1 VQDGGEYAIVLSS
14 DSNNYKV
21 WISQV
26 GDQIPGSSRTISEQP
41 YMGVFFKSQNA
52 STWTADQMQDLKF
65 TIYRAKF
72 ATDTIGNIE
81 FVNDVVPFQRLDFD
95 PFETRAGQTKLRVYQ
110 RDHGM
115 PVGSR
120 VVISDLTLEKLTGS
134 TGTGTIS
141 SSTSTTSVTGVGTS
155 FTTQLQVNSILY
167 NAAGAVIGRVA
178 AIGSNTALTL
188 AANGSVAV
196 SGGAFKFTLPINGIP
211 ANQIYTTHVIS
222 DVDLDSYCVTV
233 TNAATSTGYAGGTT
247 VRATRNIQYDAVQ
260 PLLQMQT
267 FSETL
272 TTFGIKSTS
281 GKSVDSTTQS
291 AYAAESSFTPVL
303 ANENNLFS
311 APRMIASEI
320 NEQNSLSGNKSVTFN
335 VTMRSENDALSPIL
349 DTQRTSLAIINNKV
363 NNPSETNTNVG
374 GLDENVILAANATI
388 AFNNANPDTIT
399 TVNATARQILQ
410 TVAIGKYLTISGASN
425 AANNG
430 TFLVTNVTDNGTT
443 TTVTLGDAA
452 LTAESAGASVTIAQ
466 REIFVDE
473 IAPSESTTYSKYVTK
488 KVNLIDPSNF
498 LRVRFAASI
507 PAEAAVEVYYKTGA
521 VGASTVFEDVPY
533 TRLPADAPVVY
544 VQNGSNQF
552 IDMSFSSGNIA
563 AFESIQIKLVMKSS
577 NSSAVPRIKD
587 LRVIACA

>member
-1 VQDGGEYAIVLSS
+1 
-14 DSNNYKV
+14 
-21 WISQV
+21 
-26 GDQIPGSSRTISEQP
+26 
-41 YMGVFFKSQNA
+41 
-52 STWTADQMQDLKF
+52 
-65 TIYRAKF
+65 
-72 ATDTIGNIE
+72 
-81 FVNDVVPFQRLDFD
+81 
-95 PFETRAGQTKLRVYQ
+95 
-110 RDHGM
+110 
-115 PVGSR
+115 
-120 VVISDLTLEKLTGS
+120 
-134 TGTGTIS
+134 
-141 SSTSTTSVTGVGTS
+141 
-155 FTTQLQVNSILY
+155 
-167 NAAGAVIGRVA
+167 
-178 AIGSNTALTL
+178 LTL

-196 SGGAFKFTLPINGIP
+196 SGAAFRFTLPINGIP
-211 ANQIYTTHVIS
+211 SNQIYTTHVIS

-233 TNAATSTGYAGGTT
+233 ANAATSTGYSGGTT
-247 VRATRNIQYDAVQ
+247 VRATRNIQYDTVQ

-272 TTFGIKSTS
+272 TTFGIKSTT
-281 GKSVDSTTQS
+281 GRSVDSTTQS
-291 AYAAESSFTPVL
+291 AYSAESSFTPVL

-349 DTQRTSLAIINNKV
+349 DTQRTSLAVIHNKV
-363 NNPSETNTNVG
+363 NAPVETNTNVG
-374 GLDENVILAANATI
+374 GLDENVILSANTTI
-388 AFNNANPDTIT
+388 ALNNANPDTIST
-399 TVNATARQILQ
+399 TNADARQILQ
-410 TVAIGKYLTISGASN
+410 TVAIGKFLTISGAVN

-443 TTVTLGDAA
+443 ATVTLGDAA
-452 LTAESAGASVTIAQ
+452 LTAETAGAAVTIAQ

-473 IAPSESTTYSKYVTK
+473 IAPTESTTYSKYVTK

-498 LRVRFAASI
+498 LRVRLAASI

-521 VGASTVFEDVPY
+521 VGASVVFEDVPY

-563 AFESIQIKLVMKSS
+563 AFESLQIKLVMKSS

>member
-1 VQDGGEYAIVLSS
+1 
-14 DSNNYKV
+14 
-21 WISQV
+21 
-26 GDQIPGSSRTISEQP
+26 
-41 YMGVFFKSQNA
+41 
-52 STWTADQMQDLKF
+52 
-65 TIYRAKF
+65 
-72 ATDTIGNIE
+72 
-81 FVNDVVPFQRLDFD
+81 
-95 PFETRAGQTKLRVYQ
+95 
-110 RDHGM
+110 M

-134 TGTGTIS
+134 NGTGTLS
-141 SSTSTTSVTGVGTS
+141 ASDATTSVTGVGTS

-188 AANGSVAV
+188 AANAAV
-196 SGGAFKFTLPINGIP
+196 NVSSGAFKYTLPINGVP

-222 DVDLDSYCVTV
+222 DVDMDSYCITV
-233 TNAATSTGYAGGTT
+233 ANAATSTGYSGGTT

-260 PLLQMQT
+260 PLLQLQT

-291 AYAAESSFTPVL
+291 AYVAVSNFTPVL
-303 ANENNLFS
+303 ANENNYFAS
-311 APRMIASEI
+311 PRMVSSEI

-335 VTMRSENDALSPIL
+335 VTMESQNDALSPIL
-349 DTQRTSLAIINNKV
+349 DTQRTSLAIISNKV
-363 NNPSETNTNVG
+363 NNPTEVNTNVG
-374 GLDENVILAANATI
+374 GLDENVILDANTTI

-399 TVNATARQILQ
+399 TTNTAARQILQ
-410 TVAIGKYLTISGASN
+410 TVAIGKFLTISGATN
-425 AANNG
+425 PANNG
-430 TFLVTNVTDNGTT
+430 TFLVTAVADNGTT
-443 TTVTLGDAA
+443 ATVTLGNAS
-452 LTAESAGASVTIAQ
+452 LTAETAGAAVTIAQ

-473 IAPSESTTYSKYVTK
+473 IAPTESTTYSKYVTK
-488 KVNLIDPSNF
+488 KVNLTNASNF
-498 LRVRFAASI
+498 LRVRLAASI
-507 PAEAAVEVYYKTGA
+507 PAEAAVEVYYKVSA
-521 VGASTVFEDVPY
+521 VGAVTEFEDVPY
-533 TRLPADAPVVY
+533 TRLPADAPVVF

-563 AFESIQIKLVMKSS
+563 AFEAVQVKLVMKSA